1 MENMNTWRLSLCID
15 NTREIYSI
23 TESLSNSLA
32 KKIKKGVK
40 PSVEILANCSTMK
53 RIVSMAAK
61 MVKEYDGETVSTKE
75 RKEAALKHAEYIMEW
90 AEYKAKEKKGITN
103 I

>member
-1 MENMNTWRLSLCID
+1 MENMNTWRLSLYID
-15 NTREIYSI
+15 NSREIYSI

-40 PSVEILANCSTMK
+40 LSAETLAKCNTMK

-61 MVKEYDGETVSTKE
+61 MVKEYDGATVSTKE
-75 RKEAALKHAEYIMEW
+75 RKEAALKHAEYIIDF
-90 AEYKAKEKKGITN
+90 AEYKANEK
-103 I
+103 